1 MPSGQS
7 VRVWNN
13 NFYLTDKSMKPTI
26 AEMVAR
32 YDFQN
37 GDFITLR
44 LSGGKVRITAANMN
58 IETGDEVSAVIA
70 DFKERVEFGEP
81 KEEKPKQARQPKKL
95 TKSVGKDGR
104 RMWTA
109 EERADIIRRY
119 QDGEGP
125 KAIGDSLGV
134 SRNSIQ
140 QIIHAAGVTEGRS
153 GENLRKKPEP
163 QPEENE
169 PV

>member
-1 MPSGQS
+1 
-7 VRVWNN
+7 
-13 NFYLTDKSMKPTI
+13 MKPTI

-32 YDFQN
+32 YDFSN

-58 IETGDEVSAVIA
+58 IETGDEVSAVIT
-70 DFKERVEFGEP
+70 DFKSRFELDEP
-81 KEEKPKQARQPKKL
+81 KEEKPKQV

>member
-13 NFYLTDKSMKPTI
+13 NFYLTDNTMKPTI

-70 DFKERVEFGEP
+70 DFKSRLEQDEP
-81 KEEKPKQARQPKKL
+81 KEATKPTRKPKTP
-95 TKSVGKDGR
+95 TKPVGKDGR

-153 GENLRKKPEP
+153 GDNLRKKPEP

>member
-1 MPSGQS
+1 M
-7 VRVWNN
+7 
-13 NFYLTDKSMKPTI
+13 TPTI

-32 YDFQN
+32 YDMPDGQ
-37 GDFITLR
+37 FITLR

-70 DFKERVEFGEP
+70 DFKSRLELDGA
-81 KEEKPKQARQPKKL
+81 KEATKPTRKPKTP

-125 KAIGDSLGV
+125 KAIGESLGV

>member
-1 MPSGQS
+1 M
-7 VRVWNN
+7 
-13 NFYLTDKSMKPTI
+13 TPTI

-32 YDFQN
+32 YDMPDGQ
-37 GDFITLR
+37 FITLR

-70 DFKERVEFGEP
+70 DFKSRLELDGA
-81 KEEKPKQARQPKKL
+81 KEATKPTRKPKTP

-153 GENLRKKPEP
+153 GENMRKKPEP